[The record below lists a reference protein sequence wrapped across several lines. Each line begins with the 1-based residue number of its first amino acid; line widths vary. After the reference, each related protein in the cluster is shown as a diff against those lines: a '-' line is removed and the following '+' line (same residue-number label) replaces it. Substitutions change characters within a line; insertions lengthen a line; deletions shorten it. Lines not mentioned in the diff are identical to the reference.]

1 MHFKCGVLFNI
12 KLEGVLIIFK
22 LKHGIV
28 PLSLAILA
36 TVYGASEAKAA
47 EVTVKSQAEIDAA
60 LASITEDTTIKLDP
74 TYSSGNVKMDINTTH
89 NVTID
94 GNNVNLV
101 DESIFT
107 DHSSGEITL
116 KNILIDGELATSIKN
131 MTINVENKDGKV
143 TLEHSVF
150 TNNYKSGDSPVI
162 ITGDEGTVDVKE
174 VLFSGNSPQLA
185 GGIFV
190 NESGIDLNVYNST
203 FEKNYSDVGVS
214 AGIYSFNSNGK
225 MKVNNTIFRKNSF
238 SYGDHM
244 LNEGAGSIFIES
256 PKAGGSLEVKDSIFD
271 ENKVYSFGGPF
282 EPSAGGISVNNFK
295 STNKLSVTGTTF
307 KRNLGISGG
316 GAILVKKM
324 DDSSNNINL
333 ENNTFFSN
341 ETREVNGDGYFGG
354 AVAVMNQFGQTPTEQ
369 NTQVFT
375 SKNNTYLDNRANKKN
390 GFDEMDSTREK
401 LEVKGGAVGIHE
413 VGGKFTFKND
423 LMVGNRLLNNET
435 ATKNYNNIFSSVKY
449 LETIKSLGIDN
460 GIESKDTLQQAYGK
474 YPVELAAN
482 GSKIKAGR
490 TVEAEVVPTLMI
502 APKLINTAGNTYTG
516 FANMETSEGP
526 ETDQRGYK
534 RAGKHDIGAVE
545 ISSFVYDANGGKF
558 TLPELPKY
566 DGKTYYE
573 GKDPI
578 QYAKVDGPNSKY
590 TVLNGQSVLK
600 PVRPNHKF
608 LGWADV
614 RNATKPDPKFNTGT
628 THTVVDQKTIY
639 AVWESSKY
647 TLKYHSNS
655 KTSGVVPYQKA
666 VDSSKEITIKPQG
679 SMKRK
684 SYKFKG
690 WSTKP
695 SAITADPKYAPGK
708 KMKLTKKVSLY
719 AVWRR

>member
-1 MHFKCGVLFNI
+1 M
-12 KLEGVLIIFK
+12 IIFK

-47 EVTVKSQAEIDAA
+47 EVTVKSQTEIDAA

-74 TYSSGNVKMDINTTH
+74 TYSSDTINMDINTTH

-94 GNNVNLV
+94 GNNVSVKGKNV
-101 DESIFT
+101 IT
-107 DHSSGEITL
+107 DQSSGEIII
-116 KNILIDGELATSIKN
+116 KNILMEGGRPTNLKEILIDVKN
-131 MTINVENKDGKV
+131 KEGKV
-143 TLEHSVF
+143 ILEESTF
-150 TNNYKSGDSPVI
+150 KMNSQAGDSPVI
-162 ITGDEGTVDVKE
+162 ITGDEGTVDVRE
-174 VLFSGNSPQLA
+174 VLFQSNTPERA
-185 GGIFV
+185 GGV
-190 NESGIDLNVYNST
+190 YLKESGVDVNVYDST
-203 FEKNYSDVGVS
+203 FEKNYSNLGVS
-214 AGIYSFNSNGK
+214 SGIYAFNSNGK
-225 MKVNNTIFRKNSF
+225 IKVNNTIFRENNI

-244 LNEGAGSIFIES
+244 LSEGAGSIFIEN
-256 PKAGGSLEVKDSIFD
+256 PKAGGSLEVKDSIFE
-271 ENKVYSFGGPF
+271 ENRVTSFGGPF
-282 EPSAGGISVNNFK
+282 EPSAGGISINNFK
-295 STNKLSVTGTTF
+295 STNKLSVTGSTF

-316 GAILVKKM
+316 GAILVKKL

-333 ENNTFFSN
+333 ENNTFYSN

-354 AVAVMNQFGQTPTEQ
+354 AVAVMNQFGETPTEQ
-369 NTQVFT
+369 STQVFT
-375 SKNNTYLDNRANKKN
+375 SKNNTYLDNRANKKH

-401 LEVKGGAVGIHE
+401 QEVKGGAAGIHE

-435 ATKNYNNIFSSVKY
+435 TTKNYNNIFSSVKY

-460 GIESKDTLQQAYGK
+460 GVESKDTVQQAYGK

-482 GSKIKAGR
+482 GSEIKAGR

-534 RAGKHDIGAVE
+534 RYGKHDIGAVE

-558 TLPELPKY
+558 TLPELTKY

-590 TVLNGQSVLK
+590 TILNGQTVLK

-614 RNATKPDPKFNTGT
+614 RNATKPDPKFATGT
-628 THTVVDQKTIY
+628 THTVVDQKTVY

-695 SAITADPKYAPGK
+695 SAITADPKYTPGK
-708 KMKLTKKVSLY
+708 KMKLSKTISLY